1 MSRPHNIFTN
11 EGTNICLSAII
22 TISCTKH
29 TQISLYHNY
38 VYASNPLLAIHEKEN
53 YYIYITRAPNSV
65 LKAKVCAE
73 IRIKGNQPERASV
86 MDGETN

>member
-1 MSRPHNIFTN
+1 
-11 EGTNICLSAII
+11 
-22 TISCTKH
+22 
-29 TQISLYHNY
+29 
-38 VYASNPLLAIHEKEN
+38 LAIHEKEN